1 MRKLR
6 QHRVAIGIALLA
18 ILLAALMPAIAQW
31 RAAMQA
37 DPFAVYCTVQGTQA
51 SLGTNTT
58 ARAVAQRE
66 PAHDGHSGHDDAQAP
81 PAHRAHPVP
90 PAQAEVTG
98 LHSEHGNV
106 GHSLDSADHWEKC
119 GYCALWTHQ
128 PLVTT
133 AFQLPPP
140 VASAGIV
147 AAPRAPIPHFPRARF
162 SDALARAP
170 PSLAV

>member
-31 RAAMQA
+31 RAAMQQ
-37 DPFAVYCTVQGTQA
+37 DPFAVYCTVQGTQTA
-51 SLGTNTT
+51 QTALGTKTT
-58 ARAVAQRE
+58 PRADAQRQ
-66 PAHDGHSGHDDAQAP
+66 PTHDGHTGHDDAQAP
-81 PAHRAHPVP
+81 PAQAQ
-90 PAQAEVTG
+90 PAG
-98 LHSEHGNV
+98 LHSSHG
-106 GHSLDSADHWEKC
+106 GADHSLASEDHWEKC
-119 GYCALWTHQ
+119 GYCALWAHQ

-133 AFQLPPP
+133 DFHTPPP
-140 VASAGIV
+140 AAQTGIA
-147 AAPRAPIPHFPRARF
+147 AAPRAPVSHDPRARF

>member
-31 RAAMQA
+31 RAAMQT

-58 ARAVAQRE
+58 PRVDAQRE

-81 PAHRAHPVP
+81 PAPAHPAE
-90 PAQAEVTG
+90 AQSTG
-98 LHSEHGNV
+98 LHSGHGNA

-133 AFQLPPP
+133 AFHFPPP
-140 VASAGIV
+140 AAPAGID
-147 AAPRAPIPHFPRARF
+147 AAPRAPVPHFPRARF

>member
-31 RAAMQA
+31 RAAMQQ

-51 SLGTNTT
+51 ALGTQTT
-58 ARAVAQRE
+58 PLADAQRGQ
-66 PAHDGHSGHDDAQAP
+66 AHDGHTGHDDAQAP
-81 PAHRAHPVP
+81 PAHST
-90 PAQAEVTG
+90 PAQATG
-98 LHSEHGNV
+98 LHSSHG
-106 GHSLDSADHWEKC
+106 GADHSLASADHWEKC
-119 GYCALWTHQ
+119 GYCALWAHQ

-133 AFQLPPP
+133 DFLTLPPT
-140 VASAGIV
+140 AHAGID
-147 AAPRAPIPHFPRARF
+147 AAPRASVPHYPRARF

-170 PSLAV
+170 PSLSV

>member
-31 RAAMQA
+31 RAATQQ

-51 SLGTNTT
+51 ALGANTT
-58 ARAVAQRE
+58 PRAQALRE

-81 PAHRAHPVP
+81 PAHAQ
-90 PAQAEVTG
+90 PAG
-98 LHSEHGNV
+98 LQSSHG
-106 GHSLDSADHWEKC
+106 GTDHSLASADHWEKC
-119 GYCALWTHQ
+119 GYCALWAHQ

-133 AFQLPPP
+133 EFHTPPP
-140 VASAGIV
+140 AARGGIDV
-147 AAPRAPIPHFPRARF
+147 APRALVSYFPRVRF
-162 SDALARAP
+162 ADALARAP
-170 PSLAV
+170 PSLPA